1 MVKYYDLKQHYSNQL
16 TRFIRFDSIR
26 ILKILELCQFVI
38 FGVFMGMFFAKFI
51 HTYLA
56 VYFVEENYVTEEYPE
71 IDGGNRNPIL
81 ILHILYDL
89 FLVAI
94 STYYL
99 RKLAQLVPFVFS
111 FVNKNYIPNKK
122 GEGTAGLI
130 VGLGMVYMRGLSN
143 FQKRLDLLVGDIAAQ
158 VD

>member
-1 MVKYYDLKQHYSNQL
+1 MGKMYDLKGHYSNQL
-16 TRFIRFDSIR
+16 VRFFRFDSIR
-26 ILKILELCQFVI
+26 ILKIMELCQFVI
-38 FGVFMGMFFAKFI
+38 FGVFMGMVFAKFI

-56 VYFVEENYVTEEYPE
+56 IPFVEEVYVTEKYPE
-71 IDGGNRNPIL
+71 VDGGNRNPIL

-99 RKLAQLVPFVFS
+99 RKMAQLVPFFGA
-111 FVNKNYIPNKK
+111 FLNKEYVPNKK
-122 GEGTAGLI
+122 SEGTTGLI

-143 FQKRLDLLVGDIAAQ
+143 FQKRLDLLVGDIAAE